1 MPRKCSVGGYRFS
14 YDGEL
19 ETITC
24 FGISRDKCKR
34 DAWRKA
40 FKVVLENSEILENI
54 GVRIKHW
61 SNENKAAIDLFALH
75 QYSKL
80 VPHAPGKQFLKIGKY

>member
-1 MPRKCSVGGYRFS
+1 MSRKCSVGGYRFS

-24 FGISRDKCKR
+24 FGISRDKYER

-40 FKVVLENSEILENI
+40 FKVVLENSEIPENI
-54 GVRIKHW
+54 GVRINHW
-61 SNENKAAIDLFALH
+61 SNEKKVAIDLFALR

-80 VPHAPGKQFLKIGKY
+80 VPHDPGKQYLKIRKY